1 MSELGELCV
10 WSSDT
15 KLTDLIPGRRNQVK
29 NYGDGDDRG
38 DISEDDDENE
48 EDEDAD
54 ETSAKK
60 AKKNKIEKDESGSN
74 LVNAVWHFHFFFFKY
89 KKNLSEITFVSD
101 ETKKEVEKTKQVF
114 YTRTAKYELVAN
126 CFFFYYY
133 ENY

>member
-15 KLTDLIPGRRNQVK
+15 KLSDLIPGRRNQVK

-38 DISEDDDENE
+38 DVSEEDDEDE

-74 LVNAVWHFHFFFFKY
+74 LVNAVWHFHFFFLNI
-89 KKNLSEITFVSD
+89 KKTYP
-101 ETKKEVEKTKQVF
+101 K
-114 YTRTAKYELVAN
+114 
-126 CFFFYYY
+126 
-133 ENY
+133 